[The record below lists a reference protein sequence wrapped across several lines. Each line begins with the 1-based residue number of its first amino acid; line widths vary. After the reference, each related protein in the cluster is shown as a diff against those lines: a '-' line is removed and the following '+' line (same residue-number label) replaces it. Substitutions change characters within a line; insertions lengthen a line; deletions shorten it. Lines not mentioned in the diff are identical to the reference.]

1 MWNTV
6 YSFYLAI
13 IFDITSF
20 FLNELLYEKISW
32 LTQYKDRYRTLT
44 FIIICTAISFT
55 FIKIRRLKREE
66 DRLKWENPLRKK
78 IKYWID

>member
-1 MWNTV
+1 MWNRV
-6 YSFYLAI
+6 YSYYLGI

-20 FLNELLYEKISW
+20 YLNELLYDKISW
-32 LTQYKDRYRTLT
+32 LTQYKDRYRALT
-44 FIIICTAISFT
+44 FTIIFMTIAFT

-66 DRLKWENPLRKK
+66 DKLRWENPLRKK